1 MSYARL
7 SGTCSDDLELST
19 LGHRYAG
26 KPSLQQRGLLLMQAM
41 PGLLDQVREHY
52 PDPFEEREYVE
63 LQNGLL
69 IKTVLLHDYLA
80 RYGCCIV
87 RSDDLTAALDMGL
100 AGGSNALVGPPA
112 NAPSLTG
119 PSKLLLESADASAS
133 PADFQADASCQL
145 AISTREQA
153 SSGYVE
159 VVDDDVQIL
168 SSKPGR
174 LKPAFK
180 VEAGTSQPKRSCS
193 PGSRSRPEPFRRQPS
208 RLCTAGTCS
217 IQYAQGSNT

>member
-1 MSYARL
+1 
-7 SGTCSDDLELST
+7 
-19 LGHRYAG
+19 
-26 KPSLQQRGLLLMQAM
+26 MQAM

-69 IKTVLLHDYLA
+69 IKTELLHDYLA

-87 RSDDLTAALDMGL
+87 RNDDLTAALDMGL
-100 AGGSNALVGPPA
+100 AGGPKALVGALPY
-112 NAPSLTG
+112 APSLTG
-119 PSKLLLESADASAS
+119 PSVLLLESAEASAS
-133 PADFQADASCQL
+133 PADFPADASCQL

-159 VVDDDVQIL
+159 VVDDEVQVI
-168 SSKPGR
+168 SSRPGCPR
-174 LKPAFK
+174 PAVK

-193 PGSRSRPEPFRRQPS
+193 LGARSRPEPFRRQPS
-208 RLCTAGTCS
+208 QLCTEGMCSMQFDSFKFQVQFMQKISTCDAEHAAS
-217 IQYAQGSNT
+217 GHPLRGPRYTTLISL